1 MHGKRDRAEV
11 KFHVAII
18 LWKSDVAEEPQIG
31 ATYHEIHRSEPAAL
45 ALSANDFSAL
55 EERVVRAVE
64 LVKRERQ
71 ARAAAEERAAKAEAQ
86 LTEQAPVVEQ
96 LKQEVRSLRT
106 ERDQVRQRVERL
118 LSQLDSLEL

>member
-1 MHGKRDRAEV
+1 MSQTSLMTE
-11 KFHVAII
+11 
-18 LWKSDVAEEPQIG
+18 VAEDQQKQQFEEG
-31 ATYHEIHRSEPAAL
+31 SL
-45 ALSANDFSAL
+45 SLSAADFSGL

-86 LTEQAPVVEQ
+86 VGEQTPVLEE
-96 LKQEVRSLRT
+96 LRQEVRALRS

-118 LSQLDSLEL
+118 LSQLDALEL